1 MFALHFQIN
10 VQYEYTSI
18 GNDSQ
23 AVPVKPQITVLK

>member
-23 AVPVKPQITVLK
+23 AVSVKPQITVLK